1 MKGKSAKLSNFITS
15 GGDGDGGGIGDGSFK
30 DIQPNYSGITS
41 YPHGECTWGA
51 KALAPW
57 AGDYW
62 GNGGQWAASARS
74 AGFTVND
81 TPKVGSIACWTD
93 GGYGHVAVVVAVES
107 KGRIQVKESNYNGNR
122 YVSNFRGWFDP
133 RYVQGTVS
141 YIHPK

>member
-1 MKGKSAKLSNFITS
+1 ME
-15 GGDGDGGGIGDGSFK
+15 SFK

-74 AGFTVND
+74 AGFTGKRYSKKLVQSLVGLTED
-81 TPKVGSIACWTD
+81 TVTLL
-93 GGYGHVAVVVAVES
+93 
-107 KGRIQVKESNYNGNR
+107 
-122 YVSNFRGWFDP
+122 
-133 RYVQGTVS
+133 
-141 YIHPK
+141 